1 MLSMKVSNSMDL
13 KKIISLRME
22 RQHILV
28 KADEQEYVSLYRDLQ
43 PGLNVY
49 WNGFGQPPVLSHRAS
64 FDDMEFNRIRQNER
78 KLVKGRFAGGNIG
91 WIEPEELELFIGLYH
106 KPLDKLSYAQ
116 SKIIELIETAGPF
129 TIQQIKEET
138 GWLVKEITPILH
150 RLQEAFLIYE
160 DQYDGEWDRGW
171 YKFSEMFPDVNMKR
185 FSRVEALK
193 IVLKRFAYRLIWFDV
208 RMVKC
213 YYKLPE
219 KDIKAA
225 ISAMIADGVLKSVD
239 QGYVLVD
246 DIARLEN
253 YEPIKMNSIC
263 ALHRND
269 ILYKICEP
277 QLKEWSV

>member
-1 MLSMKVSNSMDL
+1 V
-13 KKIISLRME
+13 E

-28 KADEQEYVSLYRDLQ
+28 KADEQENVSLYRDLQ

-91 WIEPEELELFIGLYH
+91 WIELEELELLIGLYH
-106 KPLDKLSYAQ
+106 KPLDKPTYAQ
-116 SKIIELIETAGPF
+116 TKIIELIETACPF

-138 GWLVKEITPILH
+138 GWLVKEITPILY

-225 ISAMIADGVLKSVD
+225 ISAMIAGGVLKSVD

-253 YEPIKMNSIC
+253 YEPIKMNSMEQVS
-263 ALHRND
+263 D
-269 ILYKICEP
+269 IFVMVRMI
-277 QLKEWSV
+277 